1 MMTLVGPGVALAC
14 IFGGYVAAGSKFGII
29 MAALPFEMLIIGGSA
44 AGTFLMAN
52 SVADVKHTLHGFGK
66 ILKGARYKK
75 SDSSRC

>member
-1 MMTLVGPGVALAC
+1 MMTLVGLGVALAC
-14 IFGGYVAAGSKFGII
+14 IFGGYVAAGGKFGII